1 MPYLYFEI
9 FDYILLTRSFLTCKI
24 SKSLKK
30 ITRKTL
36 VILDKE
42 ALIQSNFWRKR
53 GGRTPELIKEKYAYQ
68 NFNECIKYI

>member
-1 MPYLYFEI
+1 MYFEI

-42 ALIQSNFWRKR
+42 ALIQSNF
-53 GGRTPELIKEKYAYQ
+53 
-68 NFNECIKYI
+68 